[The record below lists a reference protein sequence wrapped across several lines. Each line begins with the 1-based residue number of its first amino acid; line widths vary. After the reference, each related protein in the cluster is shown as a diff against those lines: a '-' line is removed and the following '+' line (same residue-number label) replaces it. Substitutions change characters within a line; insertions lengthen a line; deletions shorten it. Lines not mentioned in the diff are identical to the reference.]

1 MTSFEDFPMIEV
13 KKMNE
18 TEVRL
23 FALLFNLLREPKGIS
38 FQKFRNI
45 MPRFYK
51 NEDIESDRKK
61 LYRDLNQLKSLGF
74 NIKVAQFG
82 YQSEDY
88 FPYYLEKESIQK
100 SLKFTKEE
108 LEYLSQVLFATEP
121 TQESFSLSQKLFS
134 HHLDL
139 IPRFAKQP
147 KEESESAETPDS
159 SHTEKI
165 LQAIKDKR
173 ALTVQYGYD
182 PSERVIEPYRLVRKN
197 TTDFYL
203 LAYDRGKKSLRRFIL
218 PRIVVKKESKE
229 EFLSNLKITNPD
241 LNFHPLLLKKHP
253 EIEIPF
259 QIHPDYEDR
268 WKLFLEGASFE
279 KVRDEYLVKTTNQN
293 ALFQFFVLSPEALV
307 SSSEVWNKNFLS
319 YTKHWEDLYQFV

>member
-88 FPYYLEKESIQK
+88 FPYYLEKESIDRT
-100 SLKFTKEE
+100 LKFTKEE

-121 TQESFSLSQKLFS
+121 STEGISLSQKLFS

-139 IPRFAKQP
+139 IPKFAKQP
-147 KEESESAETPDS
+147 KVNSETEETFDS

-173 ALTVQYGYD
+173 ALTIQYGFEEK
-182 PSERVIEPYRLVRKN
+182 ERTIEPYRLVRKN

-203 LAYDRGKKSLRRFIL
+203 LAFDRGKKSLRRFIL
-218 PRIVVKKESKE
+218 PKITVKKESKE
-229 EFLSNLKITNPD
+229 EFQSNLKITKED
-241 LNFHPLLLKKHP
+241 LNFHPLLLSKHP
-253 EIEIPF
+253 ESEITI
-259 QIHPDYEDR
+259 QIHPEYEDR
-268 WKLFLEGASFE
+268 WKLFLEGSNFE
-279 KVRDEYLVKTTNQN
+279 KVNNEYRVRTTNQN

-307 SSSEVWNKNFLS
+307 ATSEVWKETFQS
-319 YTKHWEDLYQFV
+319 YTNQWEKLYQFV

>member
-1 MTSFEDFPMIEV
+1 MASFEDFPMIEV

-51 NEDIESDRKK
+51 NEDRESDRKK
-61 LYRDLNQLKSLGF
+61 LYRDLNQLKNLGF

-88 FPYYLEKESIQK
+88 FPYYLEKESIDRT
-100 SLKFTKEE
+100 LKFTKEE
-108 LEYLSQVLFATEP
+108 LEYLSQVLFAQEP
-121 TQESFSLSQKLFS
+121 TFEGLSLSQKLFS

-139 IPRFAKQP
+139 IPKFAKQP
-147 KEESESAETPDS
+147 KEEAVSEEIPDTAN
-159 SHTEKI
+159 TEKI

-173 ALTVQYGYD
+173 ALTIQYGFD
-182 PSERVIEPYRLVRKN
+182 ANERIIEPYRLVRKN

-218 PRIVVKKESKE
+218 PKITVKKESKE
-229 EFLSNLKITNPD
+229 EFQSNLKITNQD
-241 LNFHPLLLKKHP
+241 LNFHPLLLTKHP

-259 QIHPDYEDR
+259 QINPDYEDR

-279 KVRDEYLVKTTNQN
+279 KASDEYRVRTTNQN

-307 SSSEVWNKNFLS
+307 STSEDWKKNFQS

>member
-38 FQKFRNI
+38 FQRFRNI

-61 LYRDLNQLKSLGF
+61 LYRDLGQLKSLGF

-82 YQSEDY
+82 YQSEDH
-88 FPYYLEKESIQK
+88 FPYYLEKESIDR
-100 SLKFTKEE
+100 SLKFNKEE
-108 LEYLSQVLFATEP
+108 LEYLSQVLFASDPSPEGI
-121 TQESFSLSQKLFS
+121 SLSQKLFS

-139 IPRFAKQP
+139 IPKFAKQP
-147 KEESESAETPDS
+147 KENQGEETSDTS
-159 SHTEKI
+159 NTEKI

-173 ALTVQYGYD
+173 ALTIQYGYETN
-182 PSERVIEPYRLVRKN
+182 ERMIEPYRLVRKN

-203 LAYDRGKKSLRRFIL
+203 IAYDRGKKSLRRFIL
-218 PRIVVKKESKE
+218 PKITVKKESKE
-229 EFLSNLKITNPD
+229 EFQSNIKITKED
-241 LNFHPLLLKKHP
+241 LNFHPLLLSQH
-253 EIEIPF
+253 EELEFTF

-268 WKLFLEGASFE
+268 WKLFLDGAVFQKIE
-279 KVRDEYLVKTTNQN
+279 NEYRVKTTNQN
-293 ALFQFFVLSPEALV
+293 ALFQFFVISPEALI
-307 SSSEVWNKNFLS
+307 SSSEIWKESFQS
-319 YTKHWEDLYQFV
+319 YTKQWESLYQFV

>member
-88 FPYYLEKESIQK
+88 FPYYLEKESINR

-108 LEYLSQVLFATEP
+108 LEYLSQVLFAAEP

-139 IPRFAKQP
+139 IPKFAKQP
-147 KEESESAETPDS
+147 KEESGSEETPDS

-173 ALTVQYGYD
+173 ALTIQYGYD
-182 PSERVIEPYRLVRKN
+182 ASERVIEPYRLVRKN

-218 PRIVVKKESKE
+218 PRITVKKESKE
-229 EFLSNLKITNPD
+229 EFQSNLKITNQD

-259 QIHPDYEDR
+259 QIHNDYEDR
-268 WKLFLEGASFE
+268 WKLFLEGANFE
-279 KVRDEYLVKTTNQN
+279 KAGEEYRVRTTNQN

-307 SSSEVWNKNFLS
+307 SSSEVWKETFLS

>member
-1 MTSFEDFPMIEV
+1 MGSFEDFPMIEV

-61 LYRDLNQLKSLGF
+61 LYRDLGQLKSLGF

-82 YQSEDY
+82 YQSEDH
-88 FPYYLEKESIQK
+88 FPYYLEKESIDR

-108 LEYLSQVLFATEP
+108 LEYLSKVLFVTEP
-121 TQESFSLSQKLFS
+121 SPEGISLSQKLFS
-134 HHLDL
+134 HNLDL
-139 IPRFAKQP
+139 IPKFAKQP
-147 KEESESAETPDS
+147 KEADGSEETQDS

-173 ALTVQYGYD
+173 ALTIQYGYD
-182 PSERVIEPYRLVRKN
+182 SGERIIEPYRLVRKN

-203 LAYDRGKKSLRRFIL
+203 LAFDRGKKSLRRFIL
-218 PRIVVKKESKE
+218 PKIVVKKESKE
-229 EFLSNLKITNPD
+229 EFLSNLKITNDD
-241 LNFHPLLLKKHP
+241 LNFHPLLLKKHA
-253 EIEIPF
+253 ELEFSF

-268 WKLFLEGASFE
+268 WKLFLEG
-279 KVRDEYLVKTTNQN
+279 VRFQKQENEYKISTTNQN

-307 SSSEVWNKNFLS
+307 KSSEVWKESFLT
-319 YTKHWEDLYQFV
+319 YTKQWETLYQFV

>member
-51 NEDIESDRKK
+51 NEDRESDRKK

-82 YQSEDY
+82 YQSEDF
-88 FPYYLEKESIQK
+88 FPYYLEKESIDRT
-100 SLKFTKEE
+100 LKFTKEE
-108 LEYLSQVLFATEP
+108 LEYLSKVLFAQEP
-121 TQESFSLSQKLFS
+121 TAEGFSLSQKLFS

-139 IPRFAKQP
+139 IPKFAKQP
-147 KEESESAETPDS
+147 KEESVSEEIPDTS
-159 SHTEKI
+159 NTEKI

-173 ALTVQYGYD
+173 ALTIQYGFETN
-182 PSERVIEPYRLVRKN
+182 ERIIEPYRLVRKN

-218 PRIVVKKESKE
+218 PKITVKKESKE
-229 EFLSNLKITNPD
+229 EFQSNLKITNQD
-241 LNFHPLLLKKHP
+241 LNFHPLLLTKHP

-259 QIHPDYEDR
+259 HIHPDYEDR
-268 WKLFLEGASFE
+268 WKLFLEGAKFE
-279 KVRDEYLVKTTNQN
+279 NVGDEYRVRTTNQN

-307 SSSEVWNKNFLS
+307 STSEGWKETFQS
-319 YTKHWEDLYQFV
+319 YTKQWENLYQFV

>member
-88 FPYYLEKESIQK
+88 FPYYLEKESISK
-100 SLKFTKEE
+100 SLQFTKEE
-108 LEYLSQVLFATEP
+108 LEYLSKVLYSQEP
-121 TQESFSLSQKLFS
+121 SAEGFSLSQKLFS
-134 HHLDL
+134 NHLDL
-139 IPRFAKQP
+139 LPKFAKQP
-147 KEESESAETPDS
+147 KQDSKSEEEPDS

-173 ALTVQYGYD
+173 ALTIQYGFE
-182 PSERVIEPYRLVRKN
+182 SNERIIEPYRLVRKN

-218 PRIVVKKESKE
+218 PRITVKKESKE
-229 EFLSNLKITNPD
+229 EFLSNLKITKED
-241 LNFHPLLLKKHP
+241 LNFHPLQITKHP
-253 EIEIPF
+253 EMEISF
-259 QIHPDYEDR
+259 QINPDYEDR
-268 WKLFLEGASFE
+268 WRLFLEGANFE
-279 KVRDEYLVKTTNQN
+279 KTGNEYKVKTTNQN
-293 ALFQFFVLSPEALV
+293 ALFQFLILSPEALV
-307 SSSEVWNKNFLS
+307 STSEVWKESFQT
-319 YTKHWEDLYQFV
+319 YTQNWETLYQFV

>member
-23 FALLFNLLREPKGIS
+23 FALLFNLLREPRGIS

-51 NEDIESDRKK
+51 NEDTESDRKK

-82 YQSEDY
+82 YQSEDF
-88 FPYYLEKESIQK
+88 FPYYLEKESIDRT
-100 SLKFTKEE
+100 LKFTKEE
-108 LEYLSQVLFATEP
+108 LEYLSRVLFSTEP
-121 TQESFSLSQKLFS
+121 TQEGFSLSQKLFS
-134 HHLDL
+134 YHLDL
-139 IPRFAKQP
+139 IPKFAKQP
-147 KEESESAETPDS
+147 MEESISEEILDS

-173 ALTVQYGYD
+173 ALTIQYGYD
-182 PSERVIEPYRLVRKN
+182 VKERTIEPYRLVRKN

-218 PRIVVKKESKE
+218 PKIIVKKESKE
-229 EFLSNLKITNPD
+229 EFQSNLKITNQD
-241 LNFHPLLLKKHP
+241 LNFHPLLLTKHP
-253 EIEIPF
+253 EVEIPF
-259 QIHPDYEDR
+259 QIHPDFEDR
-268 WKLFLEGASFE
+268 WKLYLEGASFE
-279 KVRDEYLVKTTNQN
+279 KVGDEYRVRTTNQN

-307 SSSEVWNKNFLS
+307 STSEGWKKNFQS

>member
-88 FPYYLEKESIQK
+88 FPYYLEKESIDRT
-100 SLKFTKEE
+100 LKFTKEE
-108 LEYLSQVLFATEP
+108 LEYLSRVLFATEP
-121 TQESFSLSQKLFS
+121 SQEGISLSQKLFS

-139 IPRFAKQP
+139 IPKFAKQP
-147 KEESESAETPDS
+147 KENIELGDTPDS

-173 ALTVQYGYD
+173 ALTIQYGFEEK
-182 PSERVIEPYRLVRKN
+182 ERTIEPYRLVRKN

-203 LAYDRGKKSLRRFIL
+203 LAYDREKKSLRRFIL
-218 PRIVVKKESKE
+218 PKITVKKESKE
-229 EFLSNLKITNPD
+229 EFQSNLKITKED
-241 LNFHPLLLKKHP
+241 LNFHPLLLSKHP
-253 EIEIPF
+253 EIEIPI
-259 QIHPDYEDR
+259 QIHPEYEDR
-268 WKLFLEGASFE
+268 WKLFLEGANFE
-279 KVRDEYLVKTTNQN
+279 KVENEYRVKTTNQN

-307 SSSEVWNKNFLS
+307 VTSEDWKKTFQS

>member
-61 LYRDLNQLKSLGF
+61 LYRDLNQLKTLGF

-88 FPYYLEKESIQK
+88 FPYYLEKESIDRT
-100 SLKFTKEE
+100 LKFTKEE
-108 LEYLSQVLFATEP
+108 LEYLSKVLFATEP
-121 TQESFSLSQKLFS
+121 SQEGISLSQKLFS

-139 IPRFAKQP
+139 IPKFAKQP
-147 KEESESAETPDS
+147 KENIELDDTPDS

-173 ALTVQYGYD
+173 ALTIQYGFEEK
-182 PSERVIEPYRLVRKN
+182 ERTIEPYRLVRKN

-218 PRIVVKKESKE
+218 PKITVKKESKE
-229 EFLSNLKITNPD
+229 EFHSNLKITKED
-241 LNFHPLLLKKHP
+241 LNFHPLLLSKHP
-253 EIEIPF
+253 EIEIPI
-259 QIHPDYEDR
+259 QIHPEYEDR

-279 KVRDEYLVKTTNQN
+279 KVENEYRVKTTNQN

-307 SSSEVWNKNFLS
+307 VTSEDWKKTFQS